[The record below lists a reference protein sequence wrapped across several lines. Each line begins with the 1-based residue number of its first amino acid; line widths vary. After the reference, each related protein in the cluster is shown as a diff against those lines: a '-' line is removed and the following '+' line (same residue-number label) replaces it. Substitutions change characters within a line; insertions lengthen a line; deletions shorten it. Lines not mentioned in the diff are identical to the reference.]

1 MTLLDPDRNTLGKFQ
16 RPGDAAETQRLAALE
31 AYPATGSAR
40 RRVLNAIACTGNY
53 GCTDEELQQRLGM
66 NPSTQRPRR
75 VELVE
80 GGWIQDSERRRRTS
94 SGRSAVVWVMTPA
107 GLRQWIPNKFHDSG
121 DEPRGGTTAHGHGPP
136 LPAPA
141 ARLTAAETA
150 SSPET
155 SSGGVPL
162 PTTPAPPLQL
172 SMEAA

>member
-1 MTLLDPDRNTLGKFQ
+1 MTGCERILSRLERGPAT
-16 RPGDAAETQRLAALE
+16 AAELYAETYTVVHSRIADLRRQGYEITCERVAGK
-31 AYPATGSAR
+31 TGAR
-40 RRVLNAIACTGNY
+40 SYLY
-53 GCTDEELQQRLGM
+53 SL
-66 NPSTQRPRR
+66 
-75 VELVE
+75 
-80 GGWIQDSERRRRTS
+80 
-94 SGRSAVVWVMTPA
+94 
-107 GLRQWIPNKFHDSG
+107 SG

-136 LPAPA
+136 LPASA